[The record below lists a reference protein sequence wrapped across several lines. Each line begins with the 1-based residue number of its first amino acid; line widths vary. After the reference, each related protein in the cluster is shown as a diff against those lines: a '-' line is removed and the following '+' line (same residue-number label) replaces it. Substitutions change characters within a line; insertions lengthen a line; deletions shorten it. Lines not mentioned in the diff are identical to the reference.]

1 MLSISDKIFLTDGIR
16 SFDPKGSGTFCIM
29 VGKTFQI
36 ARYGSGPT
44 DQIRT
49 GSSLRSL
56 GLDTMDHHP
65 NYPAFTKL
73 DIEFA
78 SYAVSLQQK
87 FNISV

>member
-1 MLSISDKIFLTDGIR
+1 MWSISDKISLPDGIG
-16 SFDPKGSGTFCIM
+16 SFDPKGSGTFCI
-29 VGKTFQI
+29 VFGKICQI

-49 GSSLRSL
+49 GSSLRSF
-56 GLDTMDHHP
+56 GLDWMDYHP

-73 DIEFA
+73 GIEFA

-87 FNISV
+87 FNTSV